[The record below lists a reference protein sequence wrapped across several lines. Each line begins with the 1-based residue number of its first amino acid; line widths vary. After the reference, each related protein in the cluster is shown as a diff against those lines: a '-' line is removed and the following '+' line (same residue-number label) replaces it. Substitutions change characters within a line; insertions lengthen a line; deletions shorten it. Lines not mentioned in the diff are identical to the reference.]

1 MLQEYKEAVEKIYAI
16 NDLYALLAAGNITDE
31 QLLALAAWQGE
42 HYNGQI
48 APDVGRM
55 IEKRMLWQCLQDMF
69 NPHLAC
75 R

>member
-1 MLQEYKEAVEKIYAI
+1 MLQEYKETVEKIYAS

-42 HYNGQI
+42 NYNGQI
-48 APDVGRM
+48 APEVARV
-55 IEKRMLWQCLQDMF
+55 IEKRRLWQCLQDMF